1 MDTHTEQDLQTEA
14 TVLHQAR
21 LLVRQGQQNAAEMLL
36 RDLSDRNHSPVVLNE
51 LGNLC
56 KAGGRLREAHDCYER
71 ALQADENNARIM
83 SNLAGVLSL
92 LGDTPTAL
100 DLLNRAL
107 TIAPENPQ
115 IRSNYLMHLHYR
127 ATLDPERLFAEHRH
141 ARCGYPGEVARPTPT
156 APKPD
161 RPLRIGYIGPDFR
174 RHSVACFFEPLLQ
187 GADAQAEHITLYAN
201 VPAPD
206 DTSRRLASRADAWV
220 DIAELDDD
228 QVARRIRDDAIDIL
242 IDLAGHTQ
250 GNRLG
255 VLARRAAPLQGTY
268 LGYPDTTGLS
278 CVDFRISDA
287 LADPPGNE
295 SFCTERLVRLDR
307 CFLCYRPPDI
317 MATAEPALPS
327 ESAGCVTFG
336 AFCTQQKI
344 NDNLLALWSGVLQA
358 VPDSRLL
365 LKLRGS
371 DADGLEDLYL
381 RKCHAVDIDPQ
392 RVSVAPAS
400 SYEDHLA
407 MHRFV
412 DIMLDTYPYNG
423 TTATCEALCLGV
435 PVISLV
441 GRHHASRV
449 GLSLLTAAGL
459 DVLAA
464 NTPQEYVTLG
474 VSMARNIDARRIL
487 RTHLREQLQ
496 ANGLCDPPAFAEA
509 FRRQL
514 RNIWQE
520 HLVTLAAG

>member
-1 MDTHTEQDLQTEA
+1 MKTHTEHDLTAEA
-14 TVLHQAR
+14 TVLQQAAALARQDRPSEAER
-21 LLVRQGQQNAAEMLL
+21 LLREQIHHNA
-36 RDLSDRNHSPVVLNE
+36 SPAVLNA
-51 LGNLC
+51 LAGLC
-56 KAGGRLREAHDCYER
+56 KAGGRLVEARDCYQR
-71 ALQADENNARIM
+71 ALQDHENDARII
-83 SNLAGVLSL
+83 SNLAGVLAL
-92 LGDTPTAL
+92 LGDTPQAL

-107 TIAPENPQ
+107 AIAPENPQ
-115 IRSNYLMHLHYR
+115 VRSNYLMHLHYK
-127 ATLDPERLFAEHRH
+127 AALDPERLLVEHRY
-141 ARCGYPGEVARPTPT
+141 AASGYPGDVARP
-156 APKPD
+156 APKTPNPD

-174 RHSVACFFEPLLQ
+174 RHAVACFFEPLLQ
-187 GADAQAEHITLYAN
+187 AADAQAEHITLYAN
-201 VPAPD
+201 VPTPD
-206 DTSRRLASRADAWV
+206 DVSRRLASRADAWV
-220 DIAELDDD
+220 DIADLDDD
-228 QVARRIRDDAIDIL
+228 QAAHAIREDNIDIL

-255 VLARRAAPLQGTY
+255 VLARRPAPLQGTY

-287 LADPPGNE
+287 LADPPGHE
-295 SFCTERLVRLDR
+295 AFCIERLVRLDR

-317 MATAEPALPS
+317 LPVVEATLPS
-327 ESAGCVTFG
+327 ESAGRVTFG

-371 DADGLEDLYL
+371 DTDGLEDIYL

-392 RVSVAPAS
+392 RVSIAPAS
-400 SYEDHLA
+400 NYEDHLA

-441 GRHHASRV
+441 GQHHASRV

-464 NTPQEYVTLG
+464 SSPQEYVTLA
-474 VSMARNIDARRIL
+474 VSMARNVDARRIL
-487 RTHLREQLQ
+487 RPHLREQMQ
-496 ANGLCDPPAFAEA
+496 TNGLCDPPAFAQA
-509 FRRQL
+509 FRQRL
-514 RNIWQE
+514 RDLWQE
-520 HLVTLAAG
+520 HLATTPDG